1 MTSSALILVVG
12 LSVQGTP
19 PPASSTPSAALAD
32 AYFLFLQGRS
42 LEEAGK
48 VDDAVAA
55 YRQALTLAPKAAEI
69 HAELSGLYARQNKA
83 NESISEAQAALAI
96 DPSDREAHRILG
108 LVQSA
113 LAEQAMSQSS
123 ARTLMAQAIA
133 NLERVVSPNLRD
145 PLSELT
151 LGRLYVETDD
161 YAKGI
166 EALQLFLLDQ
176 PGYPEA
182 VMLLAQAYDNSGR
195 PADAVSLLEDLVD
208 DPSSQVPLQTRVW
221 LGELYEKIGRWKDA
235 AVTWGDL
242 ATRNPRNGSYRLRQ
256 ATALVNGGDLE
267 GGRARLL
274 ELTQQSPR
282 EVSLWYLLSQVERRA
297 GNAAGAED
305 AAKHIA
311 DIDPTDLRGPLA
323 LAESFA
329 ARGDYAQVISTLRPR
344 VDAATD
350 ADVAAGAYGRAVGD
364 LAAALQQTG
373 DRAGA
378 VQVLEAARK
387 RVSDDPDLQ
396 FELGAAYD
404 RAGQIDQAETIFRGV
419 ISSDPSNASA
429 LNYLGYMLADH
440 GRKLPEALSLVQRAL
455 AIDADNPSY
464 LDSLGWAYFKL
475 EKLDAARQPLERAAA
490 ALPRVSVIQDHL
502 GQLYFQLKQ
511 YRDAA
516 SAFDRALTGDRED
529 IDVAAVTKMRDR
541 ARELA
546 GRF

>member
-1 MTSSALILVVG
+1 MTSIALVLALG
-12 LSVQGTP
+12 LSVQGAP
-19 PPASSTPSAALAD
+19 SAQPAPSAALGQ

-48 VDDAVAA
+48 VDDAIAT

-96 DPSDREAHRILG
+96 DSSNREAHRILG
-108 LVQSA
+108 LVQAA
-113 LAEQAMSQSS
+113 LSTQASTPSG
-123 ARTLMAQAIA
+123 ARLLMTQAISH
-133 NLERVVSPNLRD
+133 LERVVSQNIRD

-151 LGRLYVETDD
+151 LGRLYVETED
-161 YAKGI
+161 YTKGI
-166 EALQLFLLDQ
+166 TTLQLFLLDQ

-182 VMLLAQAYDNSGR
+182 VMLLAQAYDSSGR
-195 PADAVSLLEDLVD
+195 PAEAVSLLEDLVD
-208 DPSSQVPLQTRVW
+208 NPSSQVPVQTRAW
-221 LGELYEKIGRWKDA
+221 LGELYEKVGRWKDA

-256 ATALVNGGDLE
+256 ATALVNAGDVE
-267 GGRARLL
+267 GGRTRLV
-274 ELTQQSPR
+274 ELTKQSPR
-282 EVSLWYLLSQVERRA
+282 DVSLWYLLSQVERRL

-305 AAKHIA
+305 AARRISE
-311 DIDPTDLRGPLA
+311 IDPADLRGPLA

-329 ARGDYAQVISTLRPR
+329 ARGDYGQVVATLRPR
-344 VDAATD
+344 VAAATE
-350 ADVAAGAYGRAVGD
+350 ADVSAGMYGRVVGD

-373 DRAGA
+373 DHAGA
-378 VQVLEAARK
+378 VQVLEAAR
-387 RVSDDPDLQ
+387 RRAPDDADVQ
-396 FELGAAYD
+396 FELGTAYD
-404 RAGQIDQAETIFRGV
+404 RAGQLDQAEAIFRGV
-419 ISSDPSNASA
+419 IGKDPANASA

-440 GRKLPEALSLVQRAL
+440 SRKLPEALSLIQRAL
-455 AIDADNPSY
+455 AIDTGNPSY

-475 EKLDAARQPLERAAA
+475 EKLDSARDPLERAAA

-502 GQLYFQLKQ
+502 GELYFQLKQ

-516 SAFDRALTGDRED
+516 SAFDKALAGDREE
-529 IDVAAVTKMRDR
+529 IDVTAVTKKRDR